1 MSLMS
6 ESSCASTVKEFG
18 PIDHNH
24 IHQFQNQMID
34 PNNRQAHPSSG
45 KRFSPANSV
54 TPSVAYQSG
63 WNPAPSTAQHMW
75 AGQNGQNGQ
84 NMNLQN
90 IMPNGQMRGMSD
102 DSQSI
107 ISMSSSISQ
116 NHLRVAQQRMEKRQR
131 KKLSK
136 SAQSVG
142 LKSQKGEGS
151 GSSGSSN
158 SKSGKKPVVDGQ
170 SVKCGVVWNFG
181 SVTITWRHL

>member
-6 ESSCASTVKEFG
+6 ESSCASTVKDTAG
-18 PIDHNH
+18 PNFA
-24 IHQFQNQMID
+24 Q
-34 PNNRQAHPSSG
+34 PEGLP

-75 AGQNGQNGQ
+75 ANQNAQLNGH
-84 NMNLQN
+84 
-90 IMPNGQMRGMSD
+90 MRGMSD
-102 DSQSI
+102 PDSQSI

-116 NHLRVAQQRMEKRQR
+116 NHLRIAQQRMEKRQR

-142 LKSQKGEGS
+142 VKSHNGNGS
-151 GSSGSSN
+151 GSSGSSR
-158 SKSGKKPVVDGQ
+158 SKSDGKKADGQ
-170 SVKCGVVWNFG
+170 SVKGDSG
-181 SVTITWRHL
+181 